1 MKFEFKSGEKVV
13 SWKKILD
20 FHVFGHFFRFLNYFW
35 VPNAENRTSKPSK
48 HSDTLRKVSKIGVWI
63 LNFRKSWILTEK
75 NESAQKLPEFFPNI
89 VFVTFLVLKR
99 RFDTAEQVRKLP
111 AVRNSTKKRFFQ
123 LTTFST
129 YDLWV
134 YLLNFFQ
141 KYRIEESVHNLLNAL
156 YEKSIGRHFS
166 ARFSGFADHDR
177 YWWGSV
183 WLKPERI

>member
-48 HSDTLRKVSKIGVWI
+48 HPDTLRKVSKIGVWI

-129 YDLWV
+129 YDLKV
-134 YLLNFFQ
+134 LIPYPNKKLQ
-141 KYRIEESVHNLLNAL
+141 
-156 YEKSIGRHFS
+156 
-166 ARFSGFADHDR
+166 
-177 YWWGSV
+177 
-183 WLKPERI
+183 LKKKINNTTQ